1 MAGRRSQQ
9 GPSISQLTS
18 PPDSIPSCRWRLR
31 HIEFQH
37 KARRHP
43 VLNPN
48 GTVSFTPALNF
59 NGAANFTYTVTDG
72 GLTSAPATV
81 TINIA
86 AVNDAPVI
94 TSDGGGDTAAKSVPE
109 HSTLVT
115 ILAATDPDI
124 AQTLTYS
131 ITAAPSGIFQLRNG
145 NELHFIT
152 APDWETLSVFRY
164 TVTVQVSDGN
174 GGTDTQTISVNVTDV
189 REPITNGSAG
199 GTLSG
204 TSGDDLIDGQGGND
218 TINAGAGNDTITG
231 GSGLDVVN
239 AGDGDDTIVATIG
252 DGTSDTYNGGS
263 GSDTID
269 MSGITAAATINLAQS
284 TTSSSQTGQDT
295 LSSIENAIG
304 GSGNDVI
311 TGSGG
316 DNRLDGSDGSD
327 TINAGGGNDIVIGG
341 AGNDTMNGQG
351 GNDIFVFAAGFGND
365 TILQFDTDPVGGQDR
380 LDISAF
386 GITGA
391 TFAARVTIA
400 AVGGDTLITVD
411 GNAAQTILL
420 VGIDFRTVSQQDF
433 LFSGV

>member
-1 MAGRRSQQ
+1 
-9 GPSISQLTS
+9 
-18 PPDSIPSCRWRLR
+18 
-31 HIEFQH
+31 
-37 KARRHP
+37 
-43 VLNPN
+43 
-48 GTVSFTPALNF
+48 
-59 NGAANFTYTVTDG
+59 
-72 GLTSAPATV
+72 
-81 TINIA
+81 
-86 AVNDAPVI
+86 
-94 TSDGGGDTAAKSVPE
+94 
-109 HSTLVT
+109 
-115 ILAATDPDI
+115 
-124 AQTLTYS
+124 
-131 ITAAPSGIFQLRNG
+131 
-145 NELHFIT
+145 
-152 APDWETLSVFRY
+152 
-164 TVTVQVSDGN
+164 
-174 GGTDTQTISVNVTDV
+174 
-189 REPITNGSAG
+189 
-199 GTLSG
+199 
-204 TSGDDLIDGQGGND
+204 
-218 TINAGAGNDTITG
+218 
-231 GSGLDVVN
+231 
-239 AGDGDDTIVATIG
+239 GDGDDTIVATIG